1 MIFSCNTSF
10 KFLQPQH
17 TIFLTQITIP
27 QLKFPKPQT
36 LHLSPS
42 LIYINSQCHCQNTI
56 PTYLSNH
63 YSSIT
68 TTSQNNIYIVSQIS
82 LYENSRVWKA
92 PDSLF
97 CIKIPFKDNIYI
109 YRGWEGIFIKSLT
122 NVTLNVIARLSVI
135 TCRPLAI
142 LCDFPTFLP
151 RCHESL
157 LHPLL

>member
-1 MIFSCNTSF
+1 MIGLSTGYHRAMVHISQCHAMHPIPFKIWIPFNISITISFNISIYPVIFSCNTSF

-36 LHLSPS
+36 FHLSPS

-97 CIKIPFKDNIYI
+97 CIKVNFKDF
-109 YRGWEGIFIKSLT
+109 IFI
-122 NVTLNVIARLSVI
+122 
-135 TCRPLAI
+135 
-142 LCDFPTFLP
+142 
-151 RCHESL
+151 
-157 LHPLL
+157 

>member
-1 MIFSCNTSF
+1 MIGLSNGYHRAMVHISQCHAMHPIPF
-10 KFLQPQH
+10 KIWIPFNISITIPFNISIITCDIFLQHLFQVSSTTTYNFSNSNP
-17 TIFLTQITIP
+17 IP

-97 CIKIPFKDNIYI
+97 CIKVSFKDF
-109 YRGWEGIFIKSLT
+109 IFI
-122 NVTLNVIARLSVI
+122 
-135 TCRPLAI
+135 
-142 LCDFPTFLP
+142 
-151 RCHESL
+151 
-157 LHPLL
+157 